1 MWICGRKVIGFY
13 DRICYNLHVKH
24 CRRCKMVLKRKIYDR
39 FLDWKANWAGK
50 RALLVQGARRI
61 GKSTIVEEFAKNEYE
76 TYILI
81 NFQVDIN
88 KVEQLFKTDI
98 SDLDTFF
105 RNLSLIYGERLI
117 ERKTLIIFDEVQLF
131 PLARQSIKQLV
142 ADGRYDYIETG
153 SLITLKQNVENILI
167 PSEEK
172 SINMYPLDFEEFLWA
187 KGDTVTADIIKDCFL
202 NLKPLGQVAHR
213 KVLKDFMLYVAVG
226 GMPQAVIEL
235 LESNDFSR
243 VDEVKRD
250 ILKLYRDDLKKLDS
264 KYRFSTALI
273 LDAIPS
279 ELSTQSKLFRAVT
292 LGKNT
297 RASKTYSSYEA
308 IKDSMIVNIANN
320 CTDPYVGLNRTKDYS
335 KQKIYMGDTGLF
347 VTSIFADSQLPIE
360 QSIYKQLIVDKLGV
374 NIGMVMENA
383 VAQALTCSGH
393 ELYFH
398 RFDRYEV
405 DFLLTSGKKLLP
417 IEVKSSSYSTHK
429 SLDNFQSK
437 YADRVK
443 SSYVI
448 YSKDIKKEG
457 NITYIPFYMTMF
469 L

>member
-1 MWICGRKVIGFY
+1 
-13 DRICYNLHVKH
+13 
-24 CRRCKMVLKRKIYDR
+24 MVLKRKIYQS
-39 FLDWKANWAGK
+39 FLDWKANWVGK

-81 NFQVDIN
+81 NFQTDLN
-88 KVEQLFKTDI
+88 KVEQLFKNDI
-98 SDLDTFF
+98 SDLNTFF
-105 RNLSLIYGERLI
+105 RNLSLLYGTRLI

-187 KGDTVTADIIKDCFL
+187 KGDEVTPDIIRDCFL

-213 KVLKDFMLYVAVG
+213 KVMNDFMLYVAVG

-235 LESNDFSR
+235 IESNDFSR

-250 ILKLYRDDLKKLDS
+250 ILKLYHDDLKKLDS

-279 ELSTQSKLFRAVT
+279 ELSTQSKLFRSVM
-292 LGKNT
+292 LGKNR
-297 RASKTYSSYEA
+297 RASNTYSSYEA

-320 CTDPYVGLNRTKDYS
+320 CTDPSVGLNRTKDYQR
-335 KQKIYMGDTGLF
+335 QKIYMGDTGLF
-347 VTSIFADSQLPIE
+347 VTAVFADSKMPIE
-360 QSIYKQLIVDKLGV
+360 QSIYKQLILDKPSV
-374 NIGMVMENA
+374 NIGMVIENA
-383 VAQALTCSGH
+383 VAQALTASGH
-393 ELYFH
+393 ELLFH
-398 RFDRYEV
+398 RFDRYEI
-405 DFLLTSGKKLLP
+405 DFLLTSDEKLLP
-417 IEVKSSSYSTHK
+417 IEVKSSSYSSHK
-429 SLDNFQSK
+429 SLDNFQTK
-437 YADRVK
+437 YSDRVK
-443 SSYVI
+443 ESYVI
-448 YSKDIKKEG
+448 YGKDVKREG
-457 NITYIPFYMTMF
+457 NITFIPFYMTMF

>member
-1 MWICGRKVIGFY
+1 
-13 DRICYNLHVKH
+13 
-24 CRRCKMVLKRKIYDR
+24 MVLKRKIYR
-39 FLDWKANWAGK
+39 SFLDWKANWAGK

-81 NFQVDIN
+81 NFQTDLN
-88 KVEQLFKTDI
+88 KVEQLFKNDI

-105 RNLSLIYGERLI
+105 RNLSLLYGTRLI

-187 KGDTVTADIIKDCFL
+187 KGDEVTPDIIKDSFL

-213 KVLKDFMLYVAVG
+213 KVMNDFMLYVAVG

-235 LESNDFSR
+235 IESNDFSH

-250 ILKLYRDDLKKLDS
+250 ILKLYHDDLKKLDS

-279 ELSTQSKLFRAVT
+279 ELSTQSKLFRSVM
-292 LGKNT
+292 LGKNR
-297 RASKTYSSYEA
+297 RASNTYSSYEA

-320 CTDPYVGLNRTKDYS
+320 CTDPSVGLNRTKDYQR
-335 KQKIYMGDTGLF
+335 QKIYMGDTGLF
-347 VTSIFADSQLPIE
+347 VTAVFADSKMPIE
-360 QSIYKQLIVDKLGV
+360 QSIYKQLILDKPSV
-374 NIGMVMENA
+374 NIGMVIENA
-383 VAQALTCSGH
+383 VAQALTASGH
-393 ELYFH
+393 ELLFH
-398 RFDRYEV
+398 RFDRYGI
-405 DFLLTSGKKLLP
+405 DFLLTSGEKLLP
-417 IEVKSSSYSTHK
+417 IEVKSSSYSSHK
-429 SLDNFQSK
+429 SLDNFQTK
-437 YADRVK
+437 YSDRVK
-443 SSYVI
+443 ESYVI
-448 YSKDIKKEG
+448 YGKDVKREG
-457 NITYIPFYMTMF
+457 NITFIPFYMTMF

>member
-1 MWICGRKVIGFY
+1 M
-13 DRICYNLHVKH
+13 
-24 CRRCKMVLKRKIYDR
+24 MVLKRKIYEKL
-39 FLDWKANWAGK
+39 LDWKVNWAGK

-76 TYILI
+76 TYLLI
-81 NFQVDIN
+81 NFQTDLN
-88 KVEQLFKTDI
+88 KVEMLFKNDI

-105 RNLSLIYGERLI
+105 RNLSLIYGKRFI
-117 ERKTLIIFDEVQLF
+117 TRKTLIIFDEVQLF
-131 PLARQSIKQLV
+131 PIARQSIKQLV

-187 KGDTVTADIIKDCFL
+187 KGDYVTADIIRDSFK
-202 NLKPLGQVAHR
+202 NVKPLGQIAHR
-213 KVLKDFMLYVAVG
+213 KVLKDYMLYVAVG

-264 KYRFSTALI
+264 KYKFSTSLI

-279 ELSTQSKLFRAVT
+279 ELSTQSKLFRSIV
-292 LGKNT
+292 LGKNS

-320 CTDPYVGLNRTKDYS
+320 CMDPSVGMNRTKDFS
-335 KQKIYMGDTGLF
+335 KQRIYMGDTGLL
-347 VTSIFADSQLPIE
+347 VTAIFADSKEPIE
-360 QSIYKQLIVDKLGV
+360 ESIYKQLIVDKLGV

-383 VAQALTCSGH
+383 IAQALVCSGY
-393 ELYFH
+393 ELFFH
-398 RFDRYEV
+398 RFDRYEI
-405 DFLLTSGKKLLP
+405 DFLLSIEKKILP
-417 IEVKSSSYSTHK
+417 IEVKSSSYSSHK
-429 SLDNFQSK
+429 SLDKFQEK
-437 YADRVK
+437 YPNRIVD
-443 SSYVI
+443 SYVI
-448 YSKDIKKEG
+448 YSKDIKREG
-457 NITYIPFYMTMF
+457 NVTYIPFYMTMF

>member
-1 MWICGRKVIGFY
+1 
-13 DRICYNLHVKH
+13 
-24 CRRCKMVLKRKIYDR
+24 MVLKRKIYQS

-81 NFQVDIN
+81 NFQTDLN
-88 KVEQLFKTDI
+88 KVEQLFKNDI
-98 SDLDTFF
+98 SDLNTFF
-105 RNLSLIYGERLI
+105 RNLSLLYGTRLI

-172 SINMYPLDFEEFLWA
+172 TINMYPLDFEEFLWA
-187 KGDTVTADIIKDCFL
+187 KGDEVTPDIIKDSFL

-213 KVLKDFMLYVAVG
+213 KVMNDFMLYVAVG

-235 LESNDFSR
+235 IESNDFSR

-250 ILKLYRDDLKKLDS
+250 ILKLYHDDLKKLDS

-279 ELSTQSKLFRAVT
+279 ELSTQSKLFRSVM
-292 LGKNT
+292 LGKNR
-297 RASKTYSSYEA
+297 RASNTYSSYEA

-320 CTDPYVGLNRTKDYS
+320 CTDPSVGLNRTKDYQR
-335 KQKIYMGDTGLF
+335 QKIYMGDTGLF
-347 VTSIFADSQLPIE
+347 VTAVFADSKMPIE
-360 QSIYKQLIVDKLGV
+360 QSIYKQLILDKLGV
-374 NIGMVMENA
+374 NIGMVIENA
-383 VAQALTCSGH
+383 VAQALTASGH
-393 ELYFH
+393 ELFFH
-398 RFDRYEV
+398 RFDRYEI
-405 DFLLTSGKKLLP
+405 DFLLTSGEKLLP
-417 IEVKSSSYSTHK
+417 IEVKSSSYHSHK
-429 SLDNFQSK
+429 SLDNFQAK
-437 YADRVK
+437 YSDRVK
-443 SSYVI
+443 ESYVI
-448 YSKDIKKEG
+448 YGKDVKREG
-457 NITYIPFYMTMF
+457 NITFIPFYMTMF

>member
-1 MWICGRKVIGFY
+1 
-13 DRICYNLHVKH
+13 
-24 CRRCKMVLKRKIYDR
+24 MVLKRKIYQS

-81 NFQVDIN
+81 NFQTDLN
-88 KVEQLFKTDI
+88 KVEQLFKSDI
-98 SDLDTFF
+98 SDLNTFF
-105 RNLSLIYGERLI
+105 RNLSLLYGTRLI
-117 ERKTLIIFDEVQLF
+117 KRKTLIIFDEVQLF

-187 KGDTVTADIIKDCFL
+187 KGDEVTPDIIKDSFL

-213 KVLKDFMLYVAVG
+213 KVMNDFMLYVAVG

-235 LESNDFSR
+235 IESNDFSR

-250 ILKLYRDDLKKLDS
+250 ILKLYHDDLKKLDS

-279 ELSTQSKLFRAVT
+279 ELSTQSKLFRSVM
-292 LGKNT
+292 LGKNS
-297 RASKTYSSYEA
+297 RMSKTYSSYEA

-320 CTDPYVGLNRTKDYS
+320 CTDPSVGLNRTKDYQR
-335 KQKIYMGDTGLF
+335 QKIYMGDTGLF
-347 VTSIFADSQLPIE
+347 VTAVFADSKMPIE
-360 QSIYKQLIVDKLGV
+360 QSIYKQLILDKLGV
-374 NIGMVMENA
+374 NIGMVIENA
-383 VAQALTCSGH
+383 VAQALTASGH
-393 ELYFH
+393 ELFFH
-398 RFDRYEV
+398 RFDRYEI

-417 IEVKSSSYSTHK
+417 IEVKSSSYSSHK
-429 SLDNFQSK
+429 SLDNFQAK
-437 YADRVK
+437 YSDRVK
-443 SSYVI
+443 ESYVI
-448 YSKDIKKEG
+448 YGKDVKREG
-457 NITYIPFYMTMF
+457 NITFIPFYMTMF

>member
-1 MWICGRKVIGFY
+1 MI
-13 DRICYNLHVKH
+13 
-24 CRRCKMVLKRKIYDR
+24 LKRKIYEKL
-39 FLDWKANWAGK
+39 LDWKANWAGK

-76 TYILI
+76 TYLLI
-81 NFQVDIN
+81 NFQTDLN
-88 KVEQLFKTDI
+88 KVEMLFKNDI

-105 RNLSLIYGERLI
+105 RNLSLIYGKRLI
-117 ERKTLIIFDEVQLF
+117 TRKTLIIFDEVQLF
-131 PLARQSIKQLV
+131 PIARQSIKQLV

-172 SINMYPLDFEEFLWA
+172 TINMYPLDFEEFLWA
-187 KGDTVTADIIKDCFL
+187 KGDYVTADIVRDSFK
-202 NLKPLGQVAHR
+202 NVKPLGQIAHR
-213 KVLKDFMLYVAVG
+213 KVLKDYMLYVTVG

-243 VDEVKRD
+243 IDEVKRD

-264 KYRFSTALI
+264 KYKFSTSLI

-279 ELSTQSKLFRAVT
+279 ELSTQSKLFRTIV
-292 LGKNT
+292 LGKNS

-320 CTDPYVGLNRTKDYS
+320 CMDPSVGMNRTKDFS
-335 KQKIYMGDTGLF
+335 KQRIYMGDTGLL
-347 VTSIFADSQLPIE
+347 VTAIFADSKEPIE
-360 QSIYKQLIVDKLGV
+360 ESIYKQLIVDKLGV

-383 VAQALTCSGH
+383 IAQALVCSGY
-393 ELYFH
+393 ELFFH
-398 RFDRYEV
+398 RFDRYEI
-405 DFLLTSGKKLLP
+405 DFLLSIGKKLLP
-417 IEVKSSSYSTHK
+417 IEVKSSSYSSHK
-429 SLDNFQSK
+429 SLDKFQEK
-437 YADRVK
+437 YPNRIAD
-443 SSYVI
+443 SYVI
-448 YSKDIKKEG
+448 YSKDIKREG
-457 NITYIPFYMTMF
+457 NVTYIPFYMTMF

>member
-1 MWICGRKVIGFY
+1 
-13 DRICYNLHVKH
+13 
-24 CRRCKMVLKRKIYDR
+24 MVLKRKIYES

-81 NFQVDIN
+81 NFQSDLG
-88 KVEQLFKTDI
+88 KVEQLFKNDI

-105 RNLSLIYGERLI
+105 RNLSLLYGKRLI

-153 SLITLKQNVENILI
+153 SLITLKQNVEKILI

-187 KGDTVTADIIKDCFL
+187 KGDTVTADIIRDCFL

-226 GMPQAVIEL
+226 GMPQAVVEL
-235 LESNDFSR
+235 IESNDFSR

-250 ILKLYRDDLKKLDS
+250 ILKLYRDDLKKLDL
-264 KYRFSTALI
+264 KYHFSTSLI
-273 LDAIPS
+273 LDAVPS
-279 ELSTQSKLFRAVT
+279 ELSTQSKLFRSVAI
-292 LGKNT
+292 GKNS

-320 CTDPYVGLNRTKDYS
+320 CTDPSVGLNRTKDYS
-335 KQKIYMGDTGLF
+335 TQKIYMGDTGLL
-347 VTSIFADSQLPIE
+347 VTSIFADSKLPIE
-360 QSIYKQLIVDKLGV
+360 ESIYKQLIVDKLGV

-383 VAQALTCSGH
+383 VAQALVSSGY
-393 ELYFH
+393 ELFFH

-429 SLDNFQSK
+429 SLDKFQEK
-437 YADRVK
+437 YSDRVK
-443 SSYVI
+443 NSYVI
-448 YSKDIKKEG
+448 YSKDVKREG
-457 NITYIPFYMTMF
+457 NTTYIPFYMTMF

>member
-1 MWICGRKVIGFY
+1 
-13 DRICYNLHVKH
+13 
-24 CRRCKMVLKRKIYDR
+24 MVLKRKIYEQ
-39 FLDWKANWAGK
+39 FLDWKKNWAGK

-76 TYILI
+76 SYILI
-81 NFQVDIN
+81 NFQTDLI
-88 KVEQLFKTDI
+88 KVQQLFKDDI

-105 RNLSLIYGERLI
+105 RNLSLLYGKRLI

-202 NLKPLGQVAHR
+202 NLKPLGQVSHR

-226 GMPQAVIEL
+226 GMPQSVIEL
-235 LESNDFSR
+235 LESNDFTR

-250 ILKLYRDDLKKLDS
+250 ILKLYRDDLKKLDA
-264 KYRFSTALI
+264 KYRFSTSLI

-279 ELSTQSKLFRAVT
+279 ELSTQSRLFRT
-292 LGKNT
+292 IMLGKNKRT
-297 RASKTYSSYEA
+297 SKMYSSYEA

-320 CTDPYVGLNRTKDYS
+320 CTDPTIGLNRSKDYS
-335 KQKIYMGDTGLF
+335 TQKIYMGDTGLL
-347 VTSIFADSQLPIE
+347 VTSIFADSKLPIE
-360 QSIYKQLIVDKLGV
+360 ESIYKQLIVDKLGV
-374 NIGMVMENA
+374 NIGMVMENV
-383 VAQALTCSGH
+383 VAQSLVCSGY
-393 ELYFH
+393 ELFFH

-405 DFLLTSGKKLLP
+405 DFLLTIGKKLVP
-417 IEVKSSSYSTHK
+417 IEVKSSAYDTHK
-429 SLDNFQSK
+429 SLDNFQHK
-437 YADRVK
+437 YSERVK
-443 SSYVI
+443 TSYVI
-448 YSKDIKKEG
+448 YGKDLKREG

>member
-1 MWICGRKVIGFY
+1 
-13 DRICYNLHVKH
+13 
-24 CRRCKMVLKRKIYDR
+24 MVLKRKIYQS

-81 NFQVDIN
+81 NFQTDLN
-88 KVEQLFKTDI
+88 KVEQLFKNDI
-98 SDLDTFF
+98 SDLNTFF
-105 RNLSLIYGERLI
+105 RNLSLLYGTRLI

-187 KGDTVTADIIKDCFL
+187 KGDEVTPDIIKDCFL

-213 KVLKDFMLYVAVG
+213 KVMNDFMLYVAVG

-235 LESNDFSR
+235 IESNDFSR

-250 ILKLYRDDLKKLDS
+250 ILKLYHDNLKKLDS

-279 ELSTQSKLFRAVT
+279 ELSTQSKLFRSVM
-292 LGKNT
+292 LGKNR
-297 RASKTYSSYEA
+297 RASNTYSSYEA
-308 IKDSMIVNIANN
+308 IKDSMIVNVANN
-320 CTDPYVGLNRTKDYS
+320 CTDPSVGLNRTKDYQR
-335 KQKIYMGDTGLF
+335 QKIYMGDTGLF
-347 VTSIFADSQLPIE
+347 VTAVFADSKMPIE
-360 QSIYKQLIVDKLGV
+360 QSIYKQLILDKPSV
-374 NIGMVMENA
+374 NIGMVIENA
-383 VAQALTCSGH
+383 VAQALTASGH
-393 ELYFH
+393 ELFFH
-398 RFDRYEV
+398 RFDRYEI

-417 IEVKSSSYSTHK
+417 IEVKSSSYHSHK
-429 SLDNFQSK
+429 SLDNFQAK
-437 YADRVK
+437 YSDRVK
-443 SSYVI
+443 ESYVI
-448 YSKDIKKEG
+448 YGKDVKREG
-457 NITYIPFYMTMF
+457 NITFIPFYMTMF

>member
-1 MWICGRKVIGFY
+1 
-13 DRICYNLHVKH
+13 
-24 CRRCKMVLKRKIYDR
+24 MVLKRKIYQS

-81 NFQVDIN
+81 NFQTDLN
-88 KVEQLFKTDI
+88 KVEQLFKNDI
-98 SDLDTFF
+98 SDLNTFF
-105 RNLSLIYGERLI
+105 RNLSLLYGTRLI

-187 KGDTVTADIIKDCFL
+187 KGDEVTPDIIKDCFL

-213 KVLKDFMLYVAVG
+213 KVMNDFMLYVAVG

-235 LESNDFSR
+235 IESNDFSR

-250 ILKLYRDDLKKLDS
+250 ILKLYHDNLKKLDS

-279 ELSTQSKLFRAVT
+279 ELSTQSKLFRSVM
-292 LGKNT
+292 LGKNR
-297 RASKTYSSYEA
+297 RASNTYSSYEA

-320 CTDPYVGLNRTKDYS
+320 CTDPSVGLNRTKDYQR
-335 KQKIYMGDTGLF
+335 QKIYMGDTGLF
-347 VTSIFADSQLPIE
+347 VTAVFADSKMPIE
-360 QSIYKQLIVDKLGV
+360 QSIYKQLILDKPSV
-374 NIGMVMENA
+374 NIGMVIENA
-383 VAQALTCSGH
+383 VAQALTASGH
-393 ELYFH
+393 ELFFH
-398 RFDRYEV
+398 RFDRYEI

-417 IEVKSSSYSTHK
+417 IEVKSSSYHSHK
-429 SLDNFQSK
+429 SLDNFQAK
-437 YADRVK
+437 YSDRVK
-443 SSYVI
+443 ESYVI
-448 YSKDIKKEG
+448 YGKDVKREG
-457 NITYIPFYMTMF
+457 NITFIPFYMTMF

>member
-1 MWICGRKVIGFY
+1 
-13 DRICYNLHVKH
+13 
-24 CRRCKMVLKRKIYDR
+24 MVLKRKIYQS

-81 NFQVDIN
+81 NFQTDLN
-88 KVEQLFKTDI
+88 KVEQLFKNDI
-98 SDLDTFF
+98 SDLNTFF
-105 RNLSLIYGERLI
+105 RNLSLLYGTRLI

-187 KGDTVTADIIKDCFL
+187 KGDEVTPDIIKDSFL

-213 KVLKDFMLYVAVG
+213 KVMNDFMLYVAVG

-235 LESNDFSR
+235 IESNDFSR

-250 ILKLYRDDLKKLDS
+250 ILKLYHDDLKKLDS

-279 ELSTQSKLFRAVT
+279 ELSTQSKLFRSVM
-292 LGKNT
+292 LGKNR
-297 RASKTYSSYEA
+297 RASNTYSSYEA

-320 CTDPYVGLNRTKDYS
+320 CTDPSVGLNRTKDYQR
-335 KQKIYMGDTGLF
+335 QKIYMGDTGLF
-347 VTSIFADSQLPIE
+347 VTAVFADSKMPIE
-360 QSIYKQLIVDKLGV
+360 QSIYKQLILDKTSV
-374 NIGMVMENA
+374 NIGMVIENA
-383 VAQALTCSGH
+383 VAQALTASGH
-393 ELYFH
+393 ELLFH
-398 RFDRYEV
+398 RFDRYEI

-417 IEVKSSSYSTHK
+417 IEVKSSSYHSHK
-429 SLDNFQSK
+429 SLDNFQAK
-437 YADRVK
+437 YSDRVK
-443 SSYVI
+443 EPYVI
-448 YSKDIKKEG
+448 YGKDVKREG
-457 NITYIPFYMTMF
+457 NITFIPFYMTMF